1 MYALIA
7 GRAPFESDSASEL
20 IRMIRDDVP
29 EHPKKYQL
37 AVNDLFAAVVLK
49 MISKRPDD
57 RYDNPSQML
66 AELERVGK
74 YQGLTLPS

>member
-1 MYALIA
+1 MYALLA
-7 GRAPFESDSASEL
+7 GKPPFESDSTSEL
-20 IRMIRDDVP
+20 VRKIREDVP
-29 EHPKKYQL
+29 EPLKKFQM
-37 AVNDLFAAVVLK
+37 AVNDLFGAVVLK

-74 YQGLTLPS
+74 YQGLSLPA